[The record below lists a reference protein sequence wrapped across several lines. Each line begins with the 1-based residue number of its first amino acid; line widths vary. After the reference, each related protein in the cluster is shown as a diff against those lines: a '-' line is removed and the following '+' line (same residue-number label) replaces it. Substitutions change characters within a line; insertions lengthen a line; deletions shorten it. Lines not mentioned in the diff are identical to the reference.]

1 MDIKLEFGAAIEA
14 MTGQV
19 DKMHKGFLDEWD
31 KRNPRP
37 RYFTVRGQSSSASS
51 STTPFQIDLGGPPIG
66 FMWDVMGVV
75 LAGTD
80 DHTAVAGAVA
90 LYVGNNANISLTG
103 LLTANFAIPSYT
115 SVGKDRIWVQPA
127 TDLIANVSGVANST
141 LVTVGVHVAEWK
153 QIDKI
158 PSGAA

>member
-19 DKMHKGFLDEWD
+19 DKMHKGFLSEWD

-37 RYFTVRGQSSSASS
+37 RYFTVRGQSSSAASA
-51 STTPFQIDLGGPPIG
+51 TTPFQIDLGGPPVG
-66 FMWDVMGVV
+66 YMWDVMGVV
-75 LAGTD
+75 LCGAD
-80 DHTAVAGAVA
+80 DHTAVAGTVA
-90 LYVGNNANISLTG
+90 LYAGNCNNVSLNG
-103 LLTANFAIPSYT
+103 LLVADLAIPSYQ
-115 SVGKDRIWVQPA
+115 SIGKDRVFVQPGL
-127 TDLIANVSGVANST
+127 DLFANVAGVANNA
-141 LVTVGVHVAEWK
+141 LVTVGVHLAEWR